1 MIELRLHL
9 ELYARSAI
17 DDAVER
23 FSSFGEL
30 EQLDE
35 APYRVVRVRA
45 ATPERER
52 AIAGELANFALGNS
66 IGAERAADD
75 PGAPPSREPPS
86 GSRSDEPAQ
95 QGGEP

>member
-9 ELYARSAI
+9 ELDAPGAI

-23 FSSFGEL
+23 FSPFGEL

-66 IGAERAADD
+66 IGAAPVADE
-75 PGAPPSREPPS
+75 PSEPPS
-86 GSRSDEPAQ
+86 SEPPSPSQAGESAKQ
-95 QGGEP
+95 EGEP